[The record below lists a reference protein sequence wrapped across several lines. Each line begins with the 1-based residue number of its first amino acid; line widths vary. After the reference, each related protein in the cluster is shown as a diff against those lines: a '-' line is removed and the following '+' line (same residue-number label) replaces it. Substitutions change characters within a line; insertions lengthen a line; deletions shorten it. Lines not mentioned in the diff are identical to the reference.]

1 MERCVKTLAGLLSLA
16 ALGCAVQLPAGTQIQ
31 IRLTTALN
39 ASTAK
44 VGQPFEAVVIAPVV
58 TGERLAIAAGAK
70 VSGRVKEVKAAVQ
83 PDDQAVLDL
92 VFDQISDTEGKR
104 ASIAAKVAAID
115 NARESVDAN
124 GRITGIIASKTGSAR
139 LDQGINKV
147 SQKFPDFGDLLG
159 TIKQTVLKAPDAN
172 IDYEPG
178 AEMTIALTKTLD
190 WTGKASWPNINA
202 VEPAPELARLVNA
215 EPFRTATQTTARPSD
230 ITNLMFLGS
239 EQQIEDVFRK
249 AGWSPADRL
258 NSKSKLETFRAMAED
273 RGYQEAPVSVLLL
286 DGQPPDLTFEKLTD
300 TFSARHHLRIWRR
313 PGEFGGKQIW
323 VCAATHD
330 IGINFSEENRTFI
343 HKIDSHIDVE
353 RAKVVNDLLFT
364 GLVQGLSLV
373 DRPQLPSN
381 MSNAT
386 GDKLETDGR
395 MAVLG
400 F

>member
-1 MERCVKTLAGLLSLA
+1 MAGLLSLA